1 HPSAVMDIQY
11 SNNND
16 QQNDILHGVFPD
28 LIGGNPTL
36 AVPLSQQLEQ
46 IKAADKYNDAGFNSF
61 FKTGWKRFYLKWY
74 EDAHPSASQ

>member
-1 HPSAVMDIQY
+1 AHPSAVMDIQY

-36 AVPLSQQLEQ
+36 AVPLSQQRYGASKTLTML
-46 IKAADKYNDAGFNSF
+46 IHITPNCFNKKQHARCSVS
-61 FKTGWKRFYLKWY
+61 GR
-74 EDAHPSASQ
+74 

>member
-1 HPSAVMDIQY
+1 MDIQY

-36 AVPLSQQLEQ
+36 AVPFLSSGMAPA
-46 IKAADKYNDAGFNSF
+46 K
-61 FKTGWKRFYLKWY
+61 
-74 EDAHPSASQ
+74 H